1 MRQMTYE
8 EIIELA
14 NTSLEN
20 AIKET
25 RINME
30 NVPEGSWVG
39 LYAELVER
47 REVA

>member
-1 MRQMTYE
+1 MTYE

-30 NVPEGSWVG
+30 NVPGEGSWVG